1 MKKLFLL
8 CLLPL
13 TSVVLG
19 LTAASHAE
27 MPAKADNKAH
37 ISSVLDTL
45 HAAAASATWGV
56 YFQQYTADAI
66 FLGTDVGERWDMPT
80 FKGYAAASK
89 GWVYTL
95 RERNI
100 SLSPDGKTA
109 WFDEILDS
117 VNYGTSRGTG
127 VVIRTKANWKI
138 AQYHLTFPIP
148 NDLAD
153 GFTQQIQVFEAQ
165 LKPTKK

>member
-13 TSVVLG
+13 VGVVLG
-19 LTAASHAE
+19 LSAASHAE
-27 MPAKADNKAH
+27 TSVETNDKAL
-37 ISSVLDTL
+37 ISAVLDTL
-45 HAAAASATWGV
+45 HASAASANWDT

-127 VVIRTKANWKI
+127 ALIRTSTLWKI

-153 GFTQQIQVFEAQ
+153 EFTQQIQAFEAQ
-165 LKPTKK
+165 LNSNKK